1 MIEKWLRNE
10 IDKKICNS
18 NRIVILDQSSRWKFL
33 VDAACTDICL
43 YSTKDYSSKWQ
54 QKQDELFLRHEIE
67 KNHKNDQVVIYV
79 SRKLAA
85 DSFLIEYAKTGGCIE
100 LATEW
105 VRDVLLKETSLQV
118 SLTDDELY
126 TACQL
131 GIFKD
136 INWWKKVVQKIEGL
150 LSIENDILDFFD
162 NPNGFLE
169 SKTPAV
175 KNLYIQEFC
184 KLLQQPVQDKPADT
198 FASEI
203 ARHIFTGMLE
213 GNISEKEYV
222 IYCKW
227 IDSRNHESSFKKY
240 LGEYQLPSTID
251 IDKVKDNHCFDVVD
265 KKYLTKLVE
274 NINNASEVKNILDK
288 IKKRL
293 RFKKSNPYIAKW
305 WQDIADIMD
314 FTVVCND
321 ASIDGISRYYTV
333 EFSKTDRSM
342 RRILTY
348 LKADIN
354 IVKPIQECYER
365 MNQDLLKSWFAHY
378 GEYQES
384 QKGYLVNLIKNTSK
398 KIAIIVGDGVRYEV
412 ADSVASRVASDISVD
427 KKFMYAGLPSETEHN
442 MSALYTTDGEIIA
455 EKKEREKKL
464 SDETGKDI
472 TYMQLDEVNGTTDG
486 EILVLTYKDIDDA
499 GEKMQQGM
507 LRLVDEFEDILVE
520 KIQLLLHLGYKE
532 VHLVTDHGFVLTGI
546 LEESDK
552 IPTDDI
558 SGGKEV
564 SERYIRSVDEQSG
577 SKYIS
582 IEEHYENYNYVNFA
596 KSSRPFVSTGKYGY
610 SHGGFTPQEVVI
622 PNFVFTY
629 NKQNQMDVDITNKK
643 DLIDIAGNILTVKFS
658 SCEAKDVLSYQ
669 RKVRVLLYVGDKI
682 VDKSSIISISPGSQ
696 EKVELSLDSA
706 TEGVVVIIDEDTKD
720 QLDKAKVTKSQMRD
734 LGGLFYGGD
743 ISV

>member
-79 SRKLAA
+79 SRELAA

-203 ARHIFTGMLE
+203 ARHIFTGILE

-265 KKYLTKLVE
+265 KKYLTKFVE

-293 RFKKSNPYIAKW
+293 KFKKSNPYIAKW
-305 WQDIADIMD
+305 WQDITDIMD

-342 RRILTY
+342 RSILTY

-354 IVKPIQECYER
+354 IVKPIQEYYER

-384 QKGYLVNLIKNTSK
+384 QKGYLVNLIKNISK

-558 SGGKEV
+558 SGGKKV

-582 IEEHYENYNYVNFA
+582 IEEHYENYNYVNFV

-658 SCEAKDVLSYQ
+658 SGEAKDVLSYQ

-734 LGGLFYGGD
+734 LGGLF
-743 ISV
+743 

>member
-10 IDKKICNS
+10 IDKKICSS
-18 NRIVILDQSSRWKFL
+18 NRIVILDQTSRWKFL
-33 VDAACTDICL
+33 IDAACTDICL

-54 QKQDELFLRHEIE
+54 QKQDELFLRHDIE

-79 SRKLAA
+79 SRELTP
-85 DSFLIEYAKTGGCIE
+85 DSFLIEYAKIGGCIE
-100 LATEW
+100 IATEW

-131 GIFKD
+131 GISKD

-150 LSIENDILDFFD
+150 LSIEDDILDFLD
-162 NPNGFLE
+162 NPNGFLG

-175 KNLYIQEFC
+175 KNVYIQEFC
-184 KLLQQPVQDKPADT
+184 KLLLQPVQDKPADT

-203 ARHIFTGMLE
+203 ARHIFTGILE

-293 RFKKSNPYIAKW
+293 KFKKSNPYIAKW

-321 ASIDGISRYYTV
+321 ASIDGISKYYTI

-348 LKADIN
+348 LKANIN
-354 IVKPIQECYER
+354 IVKPIQEYYEH

-455 EKKEREKKL
+455 EKKERERKL

-558 SGGKEV
+558 SGGKKV

-577 SKYIS
+577 SKYIF

-658 SCEAKDVLSYQ
+658 SGEAKDVLSYQ

-734 LGGLFYGGD
+734 LGGLF
-743 ISV
+743 

>member
-79 SRKLAA
+79 SRELAA

-169 SKTPAV
+169 SKTSAV

-203 ARHIFTGMLE
+203 ARHIFTGILE

-293 RFKKSNPYIAKW
+293 KFKKSNPYIAKW

-354 IVKPIQECYER
+354 IVKPIQEYYER

-442 MSALYTTDGEIIA
+442 MSALYTTDGKIIA

-558 SGGKEV
+558 SGGKKV
-564 SERYIRSVDEQSG
+564 SERYIRSVDEQSV

-658 SCEAKDVLSYQ
+658 SGEAKDVLSYQ

-734 LGGLFYGGD
+734 LGGLF
-743 ISV
+743 

>member
-18 NRIVILDQSSRWKFL
+18 NRIVILDQTSRWKFL
-33 VDAACTDICL
+33 IDAACTDICL

-54 QKQDELFLRHEIE
+54 QKQDELFLRHAIE

-79 SRKLAA
+79 SRELAQ

-100 LATEW
+100 IATEW

-131 GIFKD
+131 GITKD

-150 LSIENDILDFFD
+150 LSIEDDILDFLD
-162 NPNGFLE
+162 NPNGFLG
-169 SKTPAV
+169 SKTSAV
-175 KNLYIQEFC
+175 KKLYVQEFC
-184 KLLQQPVQDKPADT
+184 NILQQPVQDKPAHT
-198 FASEI
+198 FANEI
-203 ARHIFTGMLE
+203 ARHIFTGILE
-213 GNISEKEYV
+213 GNISEKEYA
-222 IYCKW
+222 IYGKW

-265 KKYLTKLVE
+265 KKYLIKLVE

-293 RFKKSNPYIAKW
+293 KFKKSNPYIAKW

-314 FTVVCND
+314 FTVVCKD

-348 LKADIN
+348 LKADTN
-354 IVKPIQECYER
+354 IVKPIQEYYER
-365 MNQDLLKSWFAHY
+365 MNQDLLKSWFEHY

-384 QKGYLVNLIKNTSK
+384 QKGYLVSLIKNTSK

-442 MSALYTTDGEIIA
+442 MSALYTTAGEIIA

-464 SDETGKDI
+464 SDETEKDI

-499 GEKMQQGM
+499 GEKLQQSM

-558 SGGKEV
+558 SGGKKV

-643 DLIDIAGNILTVKFS
+643 DLVDIAGNILTVKFS
-658 SCEAKDVLSYQ
+658 SGEAKDVLSYQ
-669 RKVRVLLYVGDKI
+669 RKVRVLLYVGDKV

-706 TEGVVVIIDEDTKD
+706 TEGVVVIVDEDTKD

-734 LGGLFYGGD
+734 LGGLF
-743 ISV
+743 

>member
-79 SRKLAA
+79 SRELAA

-203 ARHIFTGMLE
+203 ARHIFTGILE

-251 IDKVKDNHCFDVVD
+251 IDKVKDNHCFEVVD

-293 RFKKSNPYIAKW
+293 KFKKSNPYIAKW

-354 IVKPIQECYER
+354 IVKPIQEYYER
-365 MNQDLLKSWFAHY
+365 INQDLLKSWFAHY

-558 SGGKEV
+558 SGGKKV

-658 SCEAKDVLSYQ
+658 SGEAKDVLSYQ

-720 QLDKAKVTKSQMRD
+720 QLDKAKV
-734 LGGLFYGGD
+734 
-743 ISV
+743 SV

>member
-18 NRIVILDQSSRWKFL
+18 NRIVILDQTSRWKFL
-33 VDAACTDICL
+33 IDAACTDICL

-54 QKQDELFLRHEIE
+54 QKQDELFLRHDIE

-79 SRKLAA
+79 SRELTP

-100 LATEW
+100 IATEW

-131 GIFKD
+131 GISKD

-150 LSIENDILDFFD
+150 LSIEDDILDFLD
-162 NPNGFLE
+162 NPNGFLG

-184 KLLQQPVQDKPADT
+184 KLLLQPVQDKPADT

-203 ARHIFTGMLE
+203 ARHIFTGILE

-265 KKYLTKLVE
+265 KKYLIKLVE

-354 IVKPIQECYER
+354 IVKPIQEYYER

-472 TYMQLDEVNGTTDG
+472 TYMQLDEVNGTKDG

-558 SGGKEV
+558 SGGKKV

-658 SCEAKDVLSYQ
+658 SGEAKDVLSYQ
-669 RKVRVLLYVGDKI
+669 RKARVLLYVGDKI

-734 LGGLFYGGD
+734 LGGLF
-743 ISV
+743 

>member
-33 VDAACTDICL
+33 VDTACTDICL

-79 SRKLAA
+79 SRELAA

-203 ARHIFTGMLE
+203 ARHIFTGILE

-293 RFKKSNPYIAKW
+293 KFKKSNPYIAKW

-354 IVKPIQECYER
+354 IVKPIQEYYER

-558 SGGKEV
+558 SGGKKV

-658 SCEAKDVLSYQ
+658 SGEAKDVLSYR

-720 QLDKAKVTKSQMRD
+720 QLDRAKVTKSQMRD
-734 LGGLFYGGD
+734 LGGLF
-743 ISV
+743 

>member
-79 SRKLAA
+79 SRELAA

-203 ARHIFTGMLE
+203 ARHIFTGILE

-354 IVKPIQECYER
+354 IVKPIQEYYER

-558 SGGKEV
+558 SGGKKV

-734 LGGLFYGGD
+734 LGGLF
-743 ISV
+743 

>member
-54 QKQDELFLRHEIE
+54 QKQDELFLRHDIE

-79 SRKLAA
+79 SRELTP

-100 LATEW
+100 IATEW

-131 GIFKD
+131 GISKD

-150 LSIENDILDFFD
+150 LSIEDDILDFLD
-162 NPNGFLE
+162 NPNGFLG

-184 KLLQQPVQDKPADT
+184 KLLLQPVQDKPADT

-203 ARHIFTGMLE
+203 ARHIFTGILE

-251 IDKVKDNHCFDVVD
+251 IDKVKDNHCFDLVD
-265 KKYLTKLVE
+265 KRYLTKLVE

-293 RFKKSNPYIAKW
+293 KFKKSNPYIAKW

-354 IVKPIQECYER
+354 IVKPIQEYYER

-398 KIAIIVGDGVRYEV
+398 NIAIIVGDGVRYEV

-558 SGGKEV
+558 SGGKKV

-658 SCEAKDVLSYQ
+658 SGEAKDVLSYQ

-720 QLDKAKVTKSQMRD
+720 QLDKAKVTKGQMRD
-734 LGGLFYGGD
+734 LGGLF
-743 ISV
+743 

>member
-18 NRIVILDQSSRWKFL
+18 NRIVILDQTSRWKFL
-33 VDAACTDICL
+33 IDAACTDICL

-54 QKQDELFLRHEIE
+54 QKQDELFLRHDIE

-79 SRKLAA
+79 SRELTP

-100 LATEW
+100 IATEW

-131 GIFKD
+131 GISKD

-150 LSIENDILDFFD
+150 LSIEDDILDFLD
-162 NPNGFLE
+162 NPNGFLG

-184 KLLQQPVQDKPADT
+184 KLLLQPVQDKPADT

-203 ARHIFTGMLE
+203 ARHIFTGILE

-354 IVKPIQECYER
+354 IVKPIQEYYER

-472 TYMQLDEVNGTTDG
+472 TYMQLDEVNGTKDG

-558 SGGKEV
+558 SGGKKV

-658 SCEAKDVLSYQ
+658 SGEAKDVLSYQ
-669 RKVRVLLYVGDKI
+669 RKARVLLYVGDKI

-734 LGGLFYGGD
+734 LGGLF
-743 ISV
+743 

>member
-162 NPNGFLE
+162 NPNDFLE

-348 LKADIN
+348 IKADIN
-354 IVKPIQECYER
+354 IVKPIQEYYER

-558 SGGKEV
+558 SGGKKV

-734 LGGLFYGGD
+734 LGGLF
-743 ISV
+743 

>member
-384 QKGYLVNLIKNTSK
+384 QKGYLVNLIKNTFK

-558 SGGKEV
+558 SGGKKV

-734 LGGLFYGGD
+734 LGGLF
-743 ISV
+743 

>member
-105 VRDVLLKETSLQV
+105 VRDVLLKEASLQV

-622 PNFVFTY
+622 
-629 NKQNQMDVDITNKK
+629 D
-643 DLIDIAGNILTVKFS
+643 
-658 SCEAKDVLSYQ
+658 
-669 RKVRVLLYVGDKI
+669 RK
-682 VDKSSIISISPGSQ
+682 S
-696 EKVELSLDSA
+696 
-706 TEGVVVIIDEDTKD
+706 VV
-720 QLDKAKVTKSQMRD
+720 
-734 LGGLFYGGD
+734 
-743 ISV
+743 

>member
-33 VDAACTDICL
+33 VDTACTDICL

-79 SRKLAA
+79 SRELAA

-203 ARHIFTGMLE
+203 ARHIFTGILE

-227 IDSRNHESSFKKY
+227 IDSRNHESSFMKY

-293 RFKKSNPYIAKW
+293 KFKKSNPYIAKW

-354 IVKPIQECYER
+354 IVKPIQEYYER

-558 SGGKEV
+558 SGGKKV

-658 SCEAKDVLSYQ
+658 SGEAKDVLSYR

-720 QLDKAKVTKSQMRD
+720 QLDRAKVTKSQMRD
-734 LGGLFYGGD
+734 LGGLF
-743 ISV
+743 

>member
-79 SRKLAA
+79 SRELAA

-203 ARHIFTGMLE
+203 ARHIFTGILE

-251 IDKVKDNHCFDVVD
+251 IDKVKDNHCFEVVD

-293 RFKKSNPYIAKW
+293 KFKKSNPYIAKW

-354 IVKPIQECYER
+354 IVKPIQEYYER
-365 MNQDLLKSWFAHY
+365 INQDLLKSWFAYY

-398 KIAIIVGDGVRYEV
+398 KIAIIIGDGVRYEV

-558 SGGKEV
+558 SGGKKV

-658 SCEAKDVLSYQ
+658 SGEAKDVLSYQ

-734 LGGLFYGGD
+734 LGGLF
-743 ISV
+743 

>member
-79 SRKLAA
+79 SRELAA

-203 ARHIFTGMLE
+203 ARHIFTGILE

-354 IVKPIQECYER
+354 IVKPIQEYYER

-558 SGGKEV
+558 SGGKKV

-658 SCEAKDVLSYQ
+658 SGEAKNVLSYH
-669 RKVRVLLYVGDKI
+669 RKVRVLLYVGGKI

-734 LGGLFYGGD
+734 LGGLF
-743 ISV
+743 

>member
-1 MIEKWLRNE
+1 MMEKWLRNE

-79 SRKLAA
+79 SRELAA

-203 ARHIFTGMLE
+203 ARHIFTGILE
-213 GNISEKEYV
+213 SNISEKEYV

-293 RFKKSNPYIAKW
+293 KFKKSNPYIAKW

-354 IVKPIQECYER
+354 IVKPIQEYYER

-412 ADSVASRVASDISVD
+412 ADSVASRVTSDISVD

-499 GEKMQQGM
+499 GENMQQGM

-558 SGGKEV
+558 SGGKKV

-658 SCEAKDVLSYQ
+658 SGEAKDVLSYQ

-734 LGGLFYGGD
+734 LGGLF
-743 ISV
+743 

>member
-354 IVKPIQECYER
+354 IVKPIQEYYER

-558 SGGKEV
+558 SGGKKV

-734 LGGLFYGGD
+734 LGGLF
-743 ISV
+743 

>member
-354 IVKPIQECYER
+354 IVKPIQEYYER

-384 QKGYLVNLIKNTSK
+384 QKGYLVNLIKNTFK

-507 LRLVDEFEDILVE
+507 FRLVDEFEDILVE

-558 SGGKEV
+558 SGGKKV

-734 LGGLFYGGD
+734 LGGLF
-743 ISV
+743 

>member
-79 SRKLAA
+79 SRELAA

-203 ARHIFTGMLE
+203 ARHIFTGILE

-354 IVKPIQECYER
+354 IVKPIQEYYER

-546 LEESDK
+546 LEKSDK

-558 SGGKEV
+558 SGGKKV

-734 LGGLFYGGD
+734 LGGLF
-743 ISV
+743 

>member
-184 KLLQQPVQDKPADT
+184 ELLQQPVQDKPADT

-354 IVKPIQECYER
+354 IVKPIQEYYER

-558 SGGKEV
+558 SGGKKV

-720 QLDKAKVTKSQMRD
+720 QLDKAKITKSQMRD
-734 LGGLFYGGD
+734 LGGLF
-743 ISV
+743 

>member
-18 NRIVILDQSSRWKFL
+18 NRIVILDQTSRWKFL
-33 VDAACTDICL
+33 VDAACADSCF

-54 QKQDELFLRHEIE
+54 QKQDELFLRHDIE
-67 KNHKNDQVVIYV
+67 RNHKNDQVVIYV
-79 SRKLAA
+79 SRELAQ

-100 LATEW
+100 IATEW

-126 TACQL
+126 TACQI
-131 GIFKD
+131 GISKD
-136 INWWKKVVQKIEGL
+136 LNWWKKVVQKIEGL
-150 LSIENDILDFFD
+150 LSIEDDILDFLD
-162 NPNGFLE
+162 NPNGFLG

-175 KNLYIQEFC
+175 KNLYVQEFC
-184 KLLQQPVQDKPADT
+184 ELLQQPVQDKPADT

-203 ARHIFTGMLE
+203 VRYIFTGILE
-213 GNISEKEYV
+213 GNISEKEYA
-222 IYCKW
+222 IYGKW

-265 KKYLTKLVE
+265 KKYLIRLVE

-293 RFKKSNPYIAKW
+293 KFKKSNPYIAKW

-314 FTVVCND
+314 FTVVCKD

-354 IVKPIQECYER
+354 IVKPIQEYYER
-365 MNQDLLKSWFAHY
+365 MNQDLLKSWFEHY

-384 QKGYLVNLIKNTSK
+384 QKGYLVDLIKNTSK

-442 MSALYTTDGEIIA
+442 MSALYTTAGEIIA

-558 SGGKEV
+558 SGGKKV

-658 SCEAKDVLSYQ
+658 SGEAKDVLSYQ

-682 VDKSSIISISPGSQ
+682 VDKSSIISISPGGQ

-720 QLDKAKVTKSQMRD
+720 QLDRAKVTKSQMRD
-734 LGGLFYGGD
+734 LGGLF
-743 ISV
+743 

>member
-79 SRKLAA
+79 SRELAA

-105 VRDVLLKETSLQV
+105 VIDVLLKETSLQV

-203 ARHIFTGMLE
+203 ARHIFTGILE

-251 IDKVKDNHCFDVVD
+251 IDKVKDNHCFEVVD

-293 RFKKSNPYIAKW
+293 KFKKSNPYIAKW

-354 IVKPIQECYER
+354 IVKPIQEYYER
-365 MNQDLLKSWFAHY
+365 INQDLLKSWFAHY

-558 SGGKEV
+558 SGGKKV

-658 SCEAKDVLSYQ
+658 SGEAKDVLSYQ

-734 LGGLFYGGD
+734 LGGLF
-743 ISV
+743 

>member
-354 IVKPIQECYER
+354 IVKPIQEYYER
-365 MNQDLLKSWFAHY
+365 MNQDLLKSWFAQY

-398 KIAIIVGDGVRYEV
+398 KIAIMVGDGVRYEV

-558 SGGKEV
+558 SGGKKV

-734 LGGLFYGGD
+734 LGGLF
-743 ISV
+743 

>member
-79 SRKLAA
+79 SRELAA

-150 LSIENDILDFFD
+150 LSIENDILDSFD

-184 KLLQQPVQDKPADT
+184 KLLQQPVQDKPAGT

-203 ARHIFTGMLE
+203 ARHIFTGILE

-251 IDKVKDNHCFDVVD
+251 IDKVKDNHCFEVVD

-293 RFKKSNPYIAKW
+293 KFKKSNPYIAKW

-354 IVKPIQECYER
+354 IVKPIQEYYER
-365 MNQDLLKSWFAHY
+365 INQDLLKSWFAHY

-558 SGGKEV
+558 SGGKKV

-658 SCEAKDVLSYQ
+658 SGEAKDVLSYQ

-734 LGGLFYGGD
+734 LGGLF
-743 ISV
+743 

>member
-67 KNHKNDQVVIYV
+67 KNHKNDKVVIYV
-79 SRKLAA
+79 SRELAA

-203 ARHIFTGMLE
+203 ARHIFTGILE

-293 RFKKSNPYIAKW
+293 KFKKSNPYIAKW

-354 IVKPIQECYER
+354 IVKPIQEYYER

-384 QKGYLVNLIKNTSK
+384 QKGYLVNLIKNTST

-486 EILVLTYKDIDDA
+486 KILVLTYKDIDDA

-558 SGGKEV
+558 SGGKKV

-596 KSSRPFVSTGKYGY
+596 KSSRTFVSTGKYGY

-658 SCEAKDVLSYQ
+658 SGEAKDVLSYQ

-720 QLDKAKVTKSQMRD
+720 QLDRAKVTKSQMRD
-734 LGGLFYGGD
+734 LGGLF
-743 ISV
+743 

>member
-79 SRKLAA
+79 SRELAA

-105 VRDVLLKETSLQV
+105 VIDVLLKETSLQV

-203 ARHIFTGMLE
+203 ARHIFTGILE

-251 IDKVKDNHCFDVVD
+251 IDKVKDNHCFEVVD

-293 RFKKSNPYIAKW
+293 KFKKSNPYIAKW

-333 EFSKTDRSM
+333 GFSKTDRSM

-354 IVKPIQECYER
+354 IVKPIQEYYER
-365 MNQDLLKSWFAHY
+365 INQDLLKSWFAHY

-558 SGGKEV
+558 SGGKKV

-658 SCEAKDVLSYQ
+658 SGEAKDVLSYQ

-734 LGGLFYGGD
+734 LGGLF
-743 ISV
+743 

>member
-18 NRIVILDQSSRWKFL
+18 NRIVILDQTSRWKFL
-33 VDAACTDICL
+33 VDAACVDVCL

-54 QKQDELFLRHEIE
+54 QKQDELFLRYDIE

-79 SRKLAA
+79 SRELTP
-85 DSFLIEYAKTGGCIE
+85 DSFLIEYARTGGCIE
-100 LATEW
+100 IATEW

-131 GIFKD
+131 GITKD
-136 INWWKKVVQKIEGL
+136 LNWWKKVVQKIDGL
-150 LSIENDILDFFD
+150 LSIEDDILDFLD
-162 NPNGFLE
+162 DPNGFLG

-175 KNLYIQEFC
+175 KNLYVQEFC
-184 KLLQQPVQDKPADT
+184 TLLQQPVQDKPADT
-198 FASEI
+198 FAGEI
-203 ARHIFTGMLE
+203 ARHIFTGILE
-213 GNISEKEYV
+213 GNISEREYA
-222 IYCKW
+222 IYGKW
-227 IDSRNHESSFKKY
+227 IDSRNHESSFRKY

-265 KKYLTKLVE
+265 KKYLLRLVE

-293 RFKKSNPYIAKW
+293 KFKKSNPYIAKW

-314 FTVVCND
+314 FTVVCKD

-354 IVKPIQECYER
+354 IVKPIQEYYER
-365 MNQDLLKSWFAHY
+365 MNQDLLKSWFDHY

-398 KIAIIVGDGVRYEV
+398 KIAVIVGDGVRYEV

-442 MSALYTTDGEIIA
+442 MSALYTTASEIIV

-499 GEKMQQGM
+499 GEKMQQSM

-546 LEESDK
+546 LEEADK

-558 SGGKEV
+558 SGGKKV

-658 SCEAKDVLSYQ
+658 SGEAKDVLSYQ

-696 EKVELSLDSA
+696 EKVELALDSA
-706 TEGVVVIIDEDTKD
+706 TEGVVVIVDEDTKD

-734 LGGLFYGGD
+734 LGGLF
-743 ISV
+743 

>member
-79 SRKLAA
+79 SRELAA

-203 ARHIFTGMLE
+203 ARHIFTGILE

-251 IDKVKDNHCFDVVD
+251 IDKVKDNHCFEVVD

-293 RFKKSNPYIAKW
+293 KFKKSNPYIAKW

-354 IVKPIQECYER
+354 IVKPIQEYYER

-558 SGGKEV
+558 SGGKKV

-658 SCEAKDVLSYQ
+658 SGEAKDVLSYQ

-720 QLDKAKVTKSQMRD
+720 QLDKEKVTKSQMRD
-734 LGGLFYGGD
+734 LGGLF
-743 ISV
+743 

>member
-10 IDKKICNS
+10 IDKKICKS

-293 RFKKSNPYIAKW
+293 KFKKSNPYIAKW

-354 IVKPIQECYER
+354 IVKPIQEYYER

-558 SGGKEV
+558 SGGKKV

-658 SCEAKDVLSYQ
+658 SGEAKDVLSYR

-720 QLDKAKVTKSQMRD
+720 QLDRAKVTKSQMRD
-734 LGGLFYGGD
+734 LGGLF
-743 ISV
+743 

>member
-354 IVKPIQECYER
+354 IVKPIQEYYER

-546 LEESDK
+546 LEKSDK

-558 SGGKEV
+558 SGGKKV

-734 LGGLFYGGD
+734 LGGLF
-743 ISV
+743 

>member
-18 NRIVILDQSSRWKFL
+18 NRIVILDQTSRWKFL
-33 VDAACTDICL
+33 IDAACTDICL

-54 QKQDELFLRHEIE
+54 QKQDELFLRHDIE

-79 SRKLAA
+79 SRELTP

-100 LATEW
+100 IATEW

-131 GIFKD
+131 GISKD

-150 LSIENDILDFFD
+150 LSIEDDILDFLD
-162 NPNGFLE
+162 NPNGFLG

-184 KLLQQPVQDKPADT
+184 KLLLQPVQDKPADT

-203 ARHIFTGMLE
+203 ARHIFTGILE

-265 KKYLTKLVE
+265 KKYLIKLVE

-293 RFKKSNPYIAKW
+293 KFKKSNPYIAKW

-354 IVKPIQECYER
+354 IVKPIQEYYER

-472 TYMQLDEVNGTTDG
+472 TYMQLDEVNGTKDG

-558 SGGKEV
+558 SGGKKV

-658 SCEAKDVLSYQ
+658 SGEAKDVLSYQ
-669 RKVRVLLYVGDKI
+669 RKARVLLYVGDKI

-734 LGGLFYGGD
+734 LGGLF
-743 ISV
+743 

>member
-79 SRKLAA
+79 SRELAA

-203 ARHIFTGMLE
+203 ARHIFTGILE

-251 IDKVKDNHCFDVVD
+251 IDKVKDNHCFEVVD

-293 RFKKSNPYIAKW
+293 KFKKSNPYIAKW

-354 IVKPIQECYER
+354 IVKPIQEYYER
-365 MNQDLLKSWFAHY
+365 INQDLLKSWFAHY

-558 SGGKEV
+558 SGGKKV

-658 SCEAKDVLSYQ
+658 SGEAKDVLSYQ
-669 RKVRVLLYVGDKI
+669 RKVRILLYVGDKI

-734 LGGLFYGGD
+734 LGGLF
-743 ISV
+743 

>member
-18 NRIVILDQSSRWKFL
+18 NRIVILDQTSRWKFL
-33 VDAACTDICL
+33 IDAACTDICL

-54 QKQDELFLRHEIE
+54 QKQDELFLRHDIE

-79 SRKLAA
+79 SRELTP

-100 LATEW
+100 IATEW

-131 GIFKD
+131 GISKD

-150 LSIENDILDFFD
+150 LSIEDDILDFLD
-162 NPNGFLE
+162 NPNGFLG

-184 KLLQQPVQDKPADT
+184 KLLLQPVQDKPADT

-203 ARHIFTGMLE
+203 ARHIFTGILE

-265 KKYLTKLVE
+265 KKYLIKLVE

-354 IVKPIQECYER
+354 IVKPIQEYYER

-472 TYMQLDEVNGTTDG
+472 TYMQLDEVNGTKDG

-558 SGGKEV
+558 SGGKKV

-658 SCEAKDVLSYQ
+658 SGEAKDVLSYQ
-669 RKVRVLLYVGDKI
+669 RKARVLLYVGDKI

-706 TEGVVVIIDEDTKD
+706 TAV
-720 QLDKAKVTKSQMRD
+720 
-734 LGGLFYGGD
+734 
-743 ISV
+743 